1 MTQKKNIFLHHKMS
15 DNLCRPSKIITN
27 EEKNVITH
35 HQDLI
40 EAVTESV
47 LVQMLLMK
55 QFTPTLKSGSLSLS
69 LSLSLSPPHSSFCL
83 FSPHKFYLNQSK
95 YLMTVKSTD
104 LYFAL
109 RIDQLSCFNQLVFL
123 LN

>member
-1 MTQKKNIFLHHKMS
+1 MTQKKNIFLHHKIS

-40 EAVTESV
+40 KAVTESV

-69 LSLSLSPPHSSFCL
+69 LSLSLSHLHTLLFVCSHHISFT
-83 FSPHKFYLNQSK
+83 SISLN
-95 YLMTVKSTD
+95 
-104 LYFAL
+104 
-109 RIDQLSCFNQLVFL
+109 I
-123 LN
+123 

>member
-1 MTQKKNIFLHHKMS
+1 MTQKKNIFLHHKIS

-69 LSLSLSPPHSSFCL
+69 LSHLHTLLFVCSHHISFTSISL
-83 FSPHKFYLNQSK
+83 N
-95 YLMTVKSTD
+95 
-104 LYFAL
+104 
-109 RIDQLSCFNQLVFL
+109 I
-123 LN
+123 

>member
-1 MTQKKNIFLHHKMS
+1 MKHST
-15 DNLCRPSKIITN
+15 IITT

-47 LVQMLLMK
+47 MVQMLVMK

-69 LSLSLSPPHSSFCL
+69 LLHTLLVVCSHHLSYISI
-83 FSPHKFYLNQSK
+83 SK

-109 RIDQLSCFNQLVFL
+109 RIDQLSGFNQLVFL